1 MNEFI
6 VLSKNQRDWMRRV
19 MKNMVELTA
28 YYSFAG
34 QPLKET
40 DYENI
45 AGAFS
50 NYTRKSKNNAM
61 IIKSAV
67 AMSAYLDG
75 IVGQENK
82 LDKGQMRMLEEVV
95 TELFDVTDQYQEQV
109 VDEAQQKEAIA
120 RIDMCGQALGEH
132 VLPKEMK
139 DIFKAYLLFCGKNM
153 KKQTL
158 SEFGVLKKE
167 LPEKAARRGR

>member
-6 VLSKNQRDWMRRV
+6 VLSKSQRDWMCKV

-28 YYSFAG
+28 YYSFAR

-40 DYENI
+40 DYENV

-75 IVGQENK
+75 VARQGKILNK
-82 LDKGQMRMLEEVV
+82 EQMQMLEAVV
-95 TELFDVTDQYQEQV
+95 TELFDVTDQYQEQIA
-109 VDEAQQKEAIA
+109 DEAKQKEAIA
-120 RIDMCGQALGEH
+120 RIDMCGQTLSEH
-132 VLPKEMK
+132 TLPKEMK
-139 DIFKAYLLFCGKNM
+139 DIFKAYLLFCGENM
-153 KKQTL
+153 RKQTL
-158 SEFGVLKKE
+158 SESQVLRKE
-167 LPEKAARRGR
+167 LPERAAKRGR